1 MDIQKWKASGRMH
14 TINLMFH
21 NWPEN
26 LDAAIDAITDFGFT
40 GVVTN
45 VPVARG
51 EAVTPE
57 NVAKFRKIVQ
67 KLKERGMPF
76 WIYDEKGYPSGHGCH
91 RVLARRPDLAAKGLY
106 MRKFEIFSGKK
117 DFVYTIDG
125 MSDCIAYAVKYNQDL
140 SNVTE
145 SVIDFDGGKVLPFTR
160 RRVRISLQ
168 AGEIVYVFIVK
179 DAYEGSHCVHNCS
192 TREKYID
199 LLKPE
204 AVREFLRCNYE
215 PIAEGCPEAFAL
227 CENVFTDEP
236 SLMTAYARWYESF
249 NYALLP
255 YSDRLFDEFAA
266 RKGYDLRPLLPLLFE
281 STDARYKQLRVDF
294 YSFVGERVAENYS
307 GQISA
312 WLRERGARFSGHY
325 LAEENIYQHVMEYG
339 DFVRVICAADYP
351 GMDVLL
357 ALPAEFFWNAPKYL
371 SMISRKKGT
380 DGFMVEFC
388 PFYKRERFDADA
400 FENFMGTV
408 SILYMY
414 GARVINTYFMPRL
427 KDYDAKVFPDFGWGL
442 TREESLRLNGYVG
455 RMYALLGESRP
466 VCDRVMYY
474 NLEDVMAKMVPR
486 ISGDY
491 FMSSRLCQADDSLT
505 DYAAQLLARGINYEF
520 ADREDLSKNRISP
533 KVIIVPACSFIADE
547 TYEALKRYETG
558 GTKVYFT
565 DSVPRT
571 LSGRDCS
578 DVGKICSVSEVF
590 EREKGEN
597 STPEQVYV
605 TAYENGRCIVYNNR
619 KEGIYIRPKSRV
631 TVHDPD
637 AGNAVE
643 LSAGEKMEV
652 FSYRMVV
659 LEQIVELDILTG

>member
-1 MDIQKWKASGRMH
+1 MDDKEKNGILHH
-14 TINLMFH
+14 TVNLMFH
-21 NWPEN
+21 NWPE
-26 LDAAIDAITDFGFT
+26 DPDRAIDAITDFGFT

-57 NVAKFRKIVQ
+57 NVAKFKEIVQ

-106 MRKFEIFSGKK
+106 MRKFELFSGEKE
-117 DFVYTIDG
+117 FVYTIDG
-125 MSDCIAYAVKYNQDL
+125 MSDCIAYAVKYRQDL

-145 SVIDFDGGKVLPFTR
+145 AVIDFDGGEPLAFTR
-160 RRVRISLQ
+160 RRVKISLRG
-168 AGEIVYVFIVK
+168 GEIAYVFVVK
-179 DAYEGSHCVHNCS
+179 SAYEGSHAVHNCS
-192 TREKYID
+192 SREKYID

-204 AVREFLRCNYE
+204 AVREYLRCNYQ

-255 YSDRLFDEFAA
+255 YSDRLFEEFAV

-281 STDARYKQLRVDF
+281 STDERYKQLRVDF

-312 WLRERGARFSGHY
+312 WLHERGARLSGHY

-339 DFVRVICAADYP
+339 DYVRVVLAADYP

-357 ALPAEFFWNAPKYL
+357 ALPDEFFWNAPKYL

-388 PFYKRERFDADA
+388 PFYKRERFDANA
-400 FENFMGTV
+400 FENFMGSV

-427 KDYDAKVFPDFGWGL
+427 KDYDAKLFPDFGWGL

-455 RMYALLGESRP
+455 RIYALLGGSRP

-474 NLEDVMAKMVPR
+474 NIEDVMAKMVPR

-491 FMSSRLCQADDSLT
+491 FMSSYLCRTDDSST
-505 DYAAQLLARGINYEF
+505 EYAAQLLANGINYEF
-520 ADREDLSKNRISP
+520 ADREDLVEKRVSP
-533 KVIIVPACSFIADE
+533 KTIIVPACSFIADE
-547 TYEALKRYETG
+547 SYAALKRYEES

-565 DSVPRT
+565 ARRPQT
-571 LSGRDCS
+571 LSGKACA
-578 DVGKICSVSEVF
+578 DVGEVCSVAEVLA
-590 EREKGEN
+590 REKGGRAYPEN
-597 STPEQVYV
+597 VYV
-605 TAYENGRCIVYNNR
+605 TPYENGRTAVYNNNAEPVSIEA
-619 KEGIYIRPKSRV
+619 EGQSKVY
-631 TVHDPD
+631 DPD
-637 AGNAVE
+637 TGRTYA
-643 LSAGEKMEV
+643 LSAGDKAV
-652 FSYRMVV
+652 VASYRM
-659 LEQIVELDILTG
+659 LIFEKNDTEDSSPTG